1 MVHFMLLVAIRA
13 KAAWPSRSA
22 VKETSP
28 SLTSSGLPHVP
39 LTYPPHCIMK
49 TIYIGWIVADTRY
62 ASMPRPARKCFV
74 KDSPAVTE
82 HQNFMP
88 RRFLLMEK
96 LFPLAEMPVHLLLKP
111 NLNSNS
117 WHKTNLPE
125 TAVFSTL
132 VQLWP
137 MIACI
142 SVPIPIYI
150 ASANK
155 RPSAGFT
162 ECSGSIRIF
171 ITSVAG

>member
-13 KAAWPSRSA
+13 KAALPSRSA
-22 VKETSP
+22 AKETFP

-39 LTYPPHCIMK
+39 PTYPPNCIMK
-49 TIYIGWIVADTRY
+49 TIYIGWIVVATPF
-62 ASMPRPARKCFV
+62 ASMPRLARKCFV
-74 KDSPAVTE
+74 NDSQAVIV
-82 HQNFMP
+82 HRNFMP

-117 WHKTNLPE
+117 WHKTNLPV

-137 MIACI
+137 IIACI
-142 SVPIPIYI
+142 SVPIPISI

-155 RPSAGFT
+155 T
-162 ECSGSIRIF
+162 
-171 ITSVAG
+171 T